1 MLDLLGLFI
10 LLLFH
15 SNLVVPYA
23 LDGLLKV
30 VDLLVLHGVVAVLFV
45 EFRNQLSQLEFFALN
60 EDVVTLQ
67 VLILLLGQNHVQL
80 IVELRYLIIDLLL
93 LLEDH
98 IVNWAL

>member
-15 SNLVVPYA
+15 SNLVVSYA

-67 VLILLLGQNHVQL
+67 VLILLLGQNHVQF